1 MNKINSKYRKI
12 IERINAEGEKYTNEQ
27 MKEVYREQSK
37 ARDEV
42 QKLIGTLFI
51 KFSVDGFLKLTK
63 ANKDKLMHEI
73 SQKLKGIG
81 KNLGTKEIDKV
92 ASILEDIYADTYYKN
107 AYVME
112 IGTTKDLKF
121 DLLNDEIVKKAINK
135 KIDGML
141 FSDRIWQNKADLID
155 KLKQSISECMDGKTT
170 IDKIGRDISKIFN
183 VSAYQ
188 SNRLVITELTRIQ
201 GKAQEDIAKSTGI
214 KKQMWSATLDTHT
227 CERCA
232 ALDGKIFDID
242 DLNKPQMPLHPLD
255 RCCWINV
262 PDEDWKPDKRID
274 NLTKEEIDWKD
285 YKEWYQEKLRN
296 NSKILIEKKK
306 VENKSK
312 DKKQFERYKEVLGK
326 DFTIKS
332 FDEFQELKY
341 NSSKEWEKLK
351 IDYLKQNRFNKIVEE
366 SSKLNIKGEVIKEI
380 NRIDISEYKFDE
392 FHINLERKH
401 NITKEKAQDYINNAE
416 IAYSRW
422 KGEVIV
428 YISKA
433 GCCVVNLKNKIVST
447 AYSSAEYDD
456 KFKRILEV
464 IEND

>member
-1 MNKINSKYRKI
+1 MNKINSKYRRI

-42 QKLIGTLFI
+42 QKLIGSLFI
-51 KFSVDGFLKLTK
+51 KFAADGFLKLTQ
-63 ANKDKLMHEI
+63 AQKDKLVHEI

-81 KNLGTKEIDKV
+81 KNLGSKEIDKV

-121 DLLNDEIVKKAINK
+121 DLLNEEIVKKAINK

-141 FSDRIWQNKADLID
+141 FSDRIWQNKAELID
-155 KLKQSISECMDGKTT
+155 RLKQSISECMDGKTT

-201 GKAQEDIAKSTGI
+201 AKAQEDIAKSTGI

-242 DLNKPQMPLHPLD
+242 DPNKPQMPLHPLD

-285 YKEWYQEKLRN
+285 YKEWYEEKVRN

-306 VENKSK
+306 IENKSK

-332 FDEFQELKY
+332 FDEFQEVKY
-341 NSSKEWEKLK
+341 NKIEDWEKFK
-351 IDYLKQNRFNKIVEE
+351 SNYLLYTKKTYLQNRYDYILNGEKLFIPNKAIITNVKIIAGNGSDKNLRIVNILVQKYGGKAEEWSKKVGKIE
-366 SSKLNIKGEVIKEI
+366 SSKYIFDMHWYELRGIQYEMKLKYRGDKE
-380 NRIDISEYKFDE
+380 
-392 FHINLERKH
+392 
-401 NITKEKAQDYINNAE
+401 
-416 IAYSRW
+416 
-422 KGEVIV
+422 
-428 YISKA
+428 
-433 GCCVVNLKNKIVST
+433 
-447 AYSSAEYDD
+447 
-456 KFKRILEV
+456 
-464 IEND
+464 